1 MGVVMASDAKSET
14 ETGTRDEGRA
24 GRAETFRRAG
34 LTETESQRLARI
46 EEYANDRQAFWEA
59 SPIGMLFWLVWKI
72 LYKGFQPALLLLAIA
87 ASVWFSA
94 RILDQLGGLTVIAS
108 APVDLAERIE
118 TAFEASRAPD
128 EDAYQAWVDELADAI
143 NGDIRR
149 RPDLDRFAGW
159 AEAAT
164 YWLGEEDLA
173 LRLLAAGRD
182 PARLDA
188 ELRALPPQE
197 RERRLS
203 GVIEAQLQQARLR
216 GLEPEAIIFAPAN
229 ILDRYERSRLV
240 WEISAAPIDDFFRAS
255 QQGQLELSTLSGLVT
270 HYRSDTRIYS
280 GVRHLVIQLCLAPQ
294 AQDRFAEPCA
304 ASIIPRGQF
313 DPFLLSLSALEA
325 GMVDLGR
332 ETGAARAGAS
342 ILRAGYVAGRMPLS
356 LEQELRSLFE
366 THLPQEA
373 LVDALADA
381 QFRPDLAFAAPRREQ
396 DRIARA
402 YTGSGEA
409 LDALGTALSALADI
423 RLDHTA
429 RVTTRMVSGLYQI
442 EDIHR
447 LSVLLDAVGPAV
459 LAMQERLGEDMYG
472 VLDVVEQR
480 GEASQED
487 LRGLALSL
495 LAGLLVLLITMVRL
509 STEPLIRSAGR
520 VRWVDVYLSRL
531 FLGKKS

>member
-1 MGVVMASDAKSET
+1 MASDATSDDSAKGEDRS
-14 ETGTRDEGRA
+14 

-34 LTETESQRLARI
+34 LTEAESRRLARI
-46 EEYANDRQAFWEA
+46 EEYVNDRGRFWEA
-59 SPIGMLFWLVWKI
+59 SPFGMVMWLIWRLLF
-72 LYKGFQPALLLLAIA
+72 KGFQTALLLAAIG
-87 ASVWFSA
+87 ASVWFAA
-94 RILDQLGGLTVIAS
+94 RILDDMGGLRVVAS
-108 APVDLAERIE
+108 APADLRARIE
-118 TAFEASRAPD
+118 TAFAASRAPGD
-128 EDAYQAWVDELADAI
+128 DAYDVWVEELADAI

-159 AEAAT
+159 AQAGP
-164 YWLGEEDLA
+164 YWLGEEALA

-182 PARLDA
+182 PAELDA

-197 RERRLS
+197 RDRRLD
-203 GVIEAQLQQARLR
+203 GVIDAQLQQAEIR
-216 GLEPEAIIFAPAN
+216 GLEPAAVIFAPAN

-270 HYRSDTRIYS
+270 HYRSDTRLYS
-280 GVRHLVIQLCLAPQ
+280 GVRHLVIQLCLAPM
-294 AQDRFAEPCA
+294 AQEAFAEPCT

-332 ETGAARAGAS
+332 DTGAARAGAS
-342 ILRAGYVAGRMPLS
+342 ILRAGYVAGRMPVS
-356 LEQELRSLFE
+356 LEQELRALFE

-373 LVDALADA
+373 LVASLRDAG
-381 QFRPDLAFAAPRREQ
+381 FRPDLAFAAPRREE
-396 DRIARA
+396 DRINRIH
-402 YTGSGEA
+402 TGQRSDLAVLGSA
-409 LDALGTALSALADI
+409 LAELADI

-429 RVTTRMVSGLYQI
+429 RVTTRMVSGIYQI
-442 EDIHR
+442 EDIGR

-459 LAMQERLGEDMYG
+459 LAMQSRLGQEMYS
-472 VLDVVEQR
+472 VLDVVEER
-480 GEASQED
+480 GEADQAD

-495 LAGLLVLLITMVRL
+495 LAGLIILLLTLVRL
-509 STEPLIRSAGR
+509 STEPLVRNAGR
-520 VRWVDVYLSRL
+520 VRLVDAYLSRL